1 MMNMRKNIIC
11 LMALLGCFLLAG
23 CNSGKKD
30 DKRKEYIPLKMDVSK
45 KDTVAVN
52 QLSEK
57 FVKLLQKEDYEAA
70 LNMLYFLNKEGEV
83 VPLPAEL
90 RAQQLTMF
98 KTFPVISYTNKG
110 IIFNTEKD
118 SQVKYEIQFTNA
130 EEGKPAAVTNLF
142 LKPMRVNGEW
152 CLTTYDSQTGRP
164 SKIKN

>member
-70 LNMLYFLNKEGEV
+70 LNMLYFLNKDGEV

-152 CLTTYDSQTGRP
+152 FLTTYDSQTGRP
-164 SKIKN
+164 SQIKN

>member
-1 MMNMRKNIIC
+1 MRKNIIC
-11 LMALLGCFLLAG
+11 LMAPLGCFLLAG

-110 IIFNTEKD
+110 FIFNTEKD

-152 CLTTYDSQTGRP
+152 FLTTYDSQTGRP
-164 SKIKN
+164 SQIKN

>member
-1 MMNMRKNIIC
+1 MRKNIIC

-70 LNMLYFLNKEGEV
+70 LNMLYFLNKDGEV

-152 CLTTYDSQTGRP
+152 FLTTYDSQTGRP
-164 SKIKN
+164 SQIKN

>member
-152 CLTTYDSQTGRP
+152 FLTTYDSQTGRP
-164 SKIKN
+164 SQIKN

>member
-45 KDTVAVN
+45 KDTVAVT

-83 VPLPAEL
+83 IPLPAEL

-152 CLTTYDSQTGRP
+152 FLTTYDSQTGRP
-164 SKIKN
+164 SQIKN

>member
-23 CNSGKKD
+23 CNSGKK
-30 DKRKEYIPLKMDVSK
+30 DVSK

-152 CLTTYDSQTGRP
+152 FLTTYDSQTGRP

>member
-57 FVKLLQKEDYEAA
+57 FVTLLQKEDYEAA

-152 CLTTYDSQTGRP
+152 FLTTYDSQTGRP

>member
-152 CLTTYDSQTGRP
+152 FLTTYDSQTGRP

>member
-1 MMNMRKNIIC
+1 MRKNIIC

-152 CLTTYDSQTGRP
+152 FLTTYDSQTGRP

>member
-1 MMNMRKNIIC
+1 MRKNIIC

-152 CLTTYDSQTGRP
+152 FLTTYDSQTGRP
-164 SKIKN
+164 SQIKN

>member
-1 MMNMRKNIIC
+1 MRKNIIC

>member
-1 MMNMRKNIIC
+1 MMYMRKNMIC

-45 KDTVAVN
+45 KDTVAVT

-57 FVKLLQKEDYEAA
+57 FVQLLQKEDYEAA

-152 CLTTYDSQTGRP
+152 FLTTYDSQTGRP